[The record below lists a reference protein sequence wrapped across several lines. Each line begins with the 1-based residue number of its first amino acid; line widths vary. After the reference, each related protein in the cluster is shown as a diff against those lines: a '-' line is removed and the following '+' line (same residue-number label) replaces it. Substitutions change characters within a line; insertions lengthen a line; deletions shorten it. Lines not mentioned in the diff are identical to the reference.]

1 MSTTI
6 RNILA
11 SKRNFCFRLWFDHVD
26 FRGNDMN
33 MSDRT
38 LRDIGLF
45 HREALRPVGPF
56 WN

>member
-6 RNILA
+6 RNISA
-11 SKRNFCFRLWFDHVD
+11 SKRNFYFRLWFDHVD
-26 FRGNDMN
+26 FRGNDIN

-45 HREALRPVGPF
+45 HREALRPLGPF